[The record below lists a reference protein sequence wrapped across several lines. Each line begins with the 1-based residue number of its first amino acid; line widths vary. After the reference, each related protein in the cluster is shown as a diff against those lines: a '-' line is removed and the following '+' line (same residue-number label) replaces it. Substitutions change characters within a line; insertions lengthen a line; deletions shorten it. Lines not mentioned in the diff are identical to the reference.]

1 MKREPARCDA
11 GRCSEFV
18 SAASGKLE
26 WSSPEGSRGNG
37 GQSITWSATEAIA
50 NTALGY
56 LISLA
61 ATAIILPLFGYAV
74 TGADAAGIS
83 ASFTAISLARSF
95 ALRRLFNRIR

>member
-1 MKREPARCDA
+1 MPAV
-11 GRCSEFV
+11 E
-18 SAASGKLE
+18 ASGKPEL
-26 WSSPEGSRGNG
+26 SGPEGSRGG
-37 GQSITWSATEAIA
+37 CGQSIAWSATEAVT

-74 TGADAAGIS
+74 TGADAVGIS
-83 ASFTAISLARSF
+83 AAFTAISLVRSF

>member
-1 MKREPARCDA
+1 MPAV
-11 GRCSEFV
+11 E
-18 SAASGKLE
+18 ASGKPE
-26 WSSPEGSRGNG
+26 SSGPEGSRGNG
-37 GQSITWSATEAIA
+37 GQSIAWSATEAVA

-83 ASFTAISLARSF
+83 AAFTVISLARSF

>member
-1 MKREPARCDA
+1 MPAV
-11 GRCSEFV
+11 E
-18 SAASGKLE
+18 ASGKPE
-26 WSSPEGSRGNG
+26 WSGPEGSRGSG
-37 GQSITWSATEAIA
+37 GQSLAWSATEAIA

-74 TGADAAGIS
+74 TGTDAAGIS
-83 ASFTAISLARSF
+83 AAFTAISLARTF

>member
-1 MKREPARCDA
+1 MPAA
-11 GRCSEFV
+11 K
-18 SAASGKLE
+18 ASGKPEL
-26 WSSPEGSRGNG
+26 SGPEGSRGG
-37 GQSITWSATEAIA
+37 CGQSIAWSATEAVA

-61 ATAIILPLFGYAV
+61 ATAIILPLFGCAV

-83 ASFTAISLARSF
+83 AAFTAISLARSF

>member
-1 MKREPARCDA
+1 MPAA
-11 GRCSEFV
+11 K
-18 SAASGKLE
+18 ASGKPEL
-26 WSSPEGSRGNG
+26 SGPEGSRGSG
-37 GQSITWSATEAIA
+37 GQSIAWSATEAVA

-83 ASFTAISLARSF
+83 AAFTAISLVRSF

>member
-1 MKREPARCDA
+1 MPAV
-11 GRCSEFV
+11 E
-18 SAASGKLE
+18 ASGKPE
-26 WSSPEGSRGNG
+26 SSGPEGSRGG
-37 GQSITWSATEAIA
+37 VGQSIAWSATEAVA
-50 NTALGY
+50 NTAPGY

-83 ASFTAISLARSF
+83 AAFTAISLARSF

>member
-1 MKREPARCDA
+1 MPAV
-11 GRCSEFV
+11 E
-18 SAASGKLE
+18 ASGKPE
-26 WSSPEGSRGNG
+26 WSGPEGSRGSG
-37 GQSITWSATEAIA
+37 GQSIAWSATEAVA

-74 TGADAAGIS
+74 TGADAVGIS
-83 ASFTAISLARSF
+83 AAFTAISLARSF

>member
-1 MKREPARCDA
+1 MPAV
-11 GRCSEFV
+11 E
-18 SAASGKLE
+18 ASGKPE
-26 WSSPEGSRGNG
+26 WSGPEGSRGSG
-37 GQSITWSATEAIA
+37 GQSIAWSATEAVT

-74 TGADAAGIS
+74 TGADAVGIS
-83 ASFTAISLARSF
+83 AAFTAISLVRSF

>member
-1 MKREPARCDA
+1 MPAV
-11 GRCSEFV
+11 E
-18 SAASGKLE
+18 ASGKPE
-26 WSSPEGSRGNG
+26 WSGPEGSRGG
-37 GQSITWSATEAIA
+37 CGQSIAWSATEAVA

-74 TGADAAGIS
+74 TGADAVGIS
-83 ASFTAISLARSF
+83 AAFTAISLVRSF

>member
-1 MKREPARCDA
+1 MPAV
-11 GRCSEFV
+11 E
-18 SAASGKLE
+18 ASGKPE
-26 WSSPEGSRGNG
+26 WSGPEGSRGSG
-37 GQSITWSATEAIA
+37 GQSIAWSAAEAVA

-74 TGADAAGIS
+74 TGTDAAGIS
-83 ASFTAISLARSF
+83 AAFTAISLARSF